1 MQYIMLVI
9 GLVIGGVIAYLFVKA
24 NSRQN
29 TVGVAQEK
37 YDALMTE
44 KTKAEE
50 NARILENRKAEL
62 TAELGIEREKAN
74 KAQSALVGKDAEFKS
89 LETRLTES
97 KQDMETLQEKFTK
110 EFELISR
117 KMLEETGKKFTDQNS
132 VKIDELL
139 KPLKE
144 KIGELQTKTEI
155 DGKDRA
161 GLKAEIKQM
170 FDLNK
175 QMSDD
180 TNNLTRALKGESKTQ
195 GNWGEVTLELILEKS
210 GMVEGREYT
219 REKSITSQEAKTYRP
234 DVIIELPDNKHI
246 VIDSKVSLSAYERY
260 SSSEGDEKDIAL
272 KEHILSIDKHIKELS
287 EKKYQNLEGVNS
299 PDFVFM
305 FVPVEPALA
314 VAIQNSPGIYEKA
327 MEKNIVILSPSLLI
341 PALRIVAN
349 IWKFEDQ
356 DKRAGEIIKKAGDLY
371 DKFVGFLTSM
381 QEIGV
386 KLGHTQKSYEDA
398 MGKLKDGSGN
408 IIKKVE
414 GLKESKIVS
423 AKQIP
428 KNLLE
433 E

>member
-1 MQYIMLVI
+1 MSRYTII
-9 GLVIGGVIAYLFVKA
+9 ATSTFGLESVVAYELKLLGYSVL
-24 NSRQN
+24 
-29 TVGVAQEK
+29 T
-37 YDALMTE
+37 TE
-44 KTKAEE
+44 
-50 NARILENRKAEL
+50 N
-62 TAELGIEREKAN
+62 G
-74 KAQSALVGKDAEFKS
+74 
-89 LETRLTES
+89 
-97 KQDMETLQEKFTK
+97 
-110 EFELISR
+110 
-117 KMLEETGKKFTDQNS
+117 
-132 VKIDELL
+132 
-139 KPLKE
+139 
-144 KIGELQTKTEI
+144 
-155 DGKDRA
+155 
-161 GLKAEIKQM
+161 
-170 FDLNK
+170 
-175 QMSDD
+175 
-180 TNNLTRALKGESKTQ
+180 
-195 GNWGEVTLELILEKS
+195 
-210 GMVEGREYT
+210 
-219 REKSITSQEAKTYRP
+219 
-234 DVIIELPDNKHI
+234 
-246 VIDSKVSLSAYERY
+246 KVSF
-260 SSSEGDEKDIAL
+260 EGDEKDIAL

-287 EKKYQNLEGVNS
+287 EKKYQNLDGVNS